1 MFSCLRRFF
10 CTKARRNIEKEPYI
24 LQLTDD
30 KYYVGESSDVK
41 RRIWLHE
48 NGNGSA
54 WTKKHSVIKSIE
66 PEYNKENNF
75 HELIQTLETM
85 KNHGIENVRGSLF
98 TSQFHLS
105 QYEKVMAAQL
115 YCELHGLCR
124 KCGGKGHFITQ
135 CKDKEVEEWVQQFGG
150 VLDFNRID
158 TKRVCLSCDVDIT
171 SLPKN
176 YKYCRKCFYEKN
188 KY

>member
-10 CTKARRNIEKEPYI
+10 CMKKGEKVKESYI
-24 LQLTDD
+24 LQLTED
-30 KYYVGESSDVK
+30 KYYVGESNDKK

-54 WTKKHSVIKSIE
+54 WTKKYPVVRSIP
-66 PEYNKENNF
+66 PEYNKELHF
-75 HELIQTLETM
+75 HELIQTLNTM
-85 KNHGIENVRGSLF
+85 KDNGIENVRGSLF
-98 TSQFHLS
+98 TSPFPLS

-115 YCELHGLCR
+115 YCELYGLCR
-124 KCGGKGHFITQ
+124 KCGGEGHFITQ
-135 CKDKEVEEWVQQFGG
+135 CKDNNIEKWVHQFGG
-150 VLDFNRID
+150 NLQFEDID
-158 TKRVCLSCDVDIT
+158 TKRICLECGVDTT

-176 YKYCRKCFYEKN
+176 YKYCRKCFYAKN